1 MPITSGAI
9 TSVTLSTALR
19 TPLPPYR
26 AGSPSRSSTASCTPV
41 LAPLGMMAWP
51 SQPPANST

>member
-9 TSVTLSTALR
+9 TSTTLLTACR

-26 AGSPSRSSTASCTPV
+26 DVSPSRSSTASCTPV

-51 SQPPANST
+51 SQPLASST

>member
-9 TSVTLSTALR
+9 SSTTLLTAVR

-26 AGSPSRSSTASCTPV
+26 EASPSRSSTASWMPV
-41 LAPLGMMAWP
+41 LAPLGTMAWP
-51 SQPPANST
+51 SKPLASST